1 MTNNNVSNN
10 DNDNK
15 MTTNENQKL
24 KKWQNFIWIIP
35 IINGL
40 MWPLNILIGY
50 FIGIGYDLIDPSI
63 PPPYVS
69 DIASIGRLFAGYFS
83 FIGHILIILFII
95 TIIYR
100 YRQLKYYFNMAMTKE
115 TNLNSESQ
123 QTIQKLQQRNH
134 QALIVAILATIG
146 TLIWINFRS
155 NQQFIIHSIGIC
167 WMYLTTSIY
176 MFLMCFL
183 CKKLYD
189 YGQVESKPITMFIST
204 ILYVISSWTSVVFFI
219 ISAVQLPKFKH
230 ILHQHLRLYWPHYID
245 GYLWHILANICSW
258 IMIFAYTIFIWS
270 IGQRMRRF
278 IRLQND

>member
-10 DNDNK
+10 DKDNDNE
-15 MTTNENQKL
+15 MTTNENRKL

-95 TIIYR
+95 TIIYLNHNRR
-100 YRQLKYYFNMAMTKE
+100 YKNYSK
-115 TNLNSESQ
+115 
-123 QTIQKLQQRNH
+123 RNH

-167 WMYLTTSIY
+167 WMYLATSIY